1 MIRKNNIIGK
11 NLADCKNVTSCSLG
25 AMQNL
30 LSYIPIT
37 EHETYASNFKEAGG
51 VEYVLLVAGAAMGL
65 LAPQQGI
72 VTDAM
77 QSLAKEWYKGLEASL
92 QEIYNEAMITN
103 PTPKNKENQPI
114 TFSDLFL
121 IACAFG
127 YDSNGFLSVYD
138 FVYFRPKRKF
148 LSIHNVSTLY
158 DTKTLQTDALP
169 VLVDPVHRFWADADE
184 FGIQNLYVDDVI
196 FDPTFASGRVSNVAC
211 DSGEIVDAVGH
222 AVLNTYHPPYCGLGS
237 YAEEQPEAF
246 VQPFLNH
253 VRKLLPHE
261 DDAKLLIQWC
271 AHIIQRPGEKIR
283 WAPILYSIDQGVG
296 KDTIINFVQEIV
308 GKRYCSTIKPT
319 DIGGN
324 FNEWAQ
330 SILIRISEVSDVSE
344 KSSRRKFQEEVK
356 TIISGDD
363 KFVTI
368 NEKYGF
374 KHNARN
380 IAHVI
385 ITTNNP
391 QDIAVSEEDRRY
403 DVMECA
409 TKQAMGI
416 EDLDA
421 RKNYFDALYK
431 WYENG
436 GKEKLYAFLLH
447 VDLSDFKATV
457 PRLTEAK
464 KVLQQNTMEYLNWIQ
479 DVIDVIGDNQNELGI
494 KIFRADTFIALAKEM
509 CDNLPQWSGPEKN
522 KIPTMF
528 RNNISRFKYQTLKG
542 GNKADGRVTIGH
554 GKKTTVYGKG
564 YKESNFAVDK
574 KDLLSPEQVPDIVSL
589 LIPVKHNYNS
599 NFSGTYK
606 IY

>member
-1 MIRKNNIIGK
+1 MLKPLVPGR
-11 NLADCKNVTSCSLG
+11 NLADCKNAISCSLG
-25 AMQNL
+25 AIRNL
-30 LSYIPIT
+30 LAAIPISDPDKFDK
-37 EHETYASNFKEAGG
+37 HAAKVGG
-51 VEYVLLVAGAAMGL
+51 KEYVIQIAGTVIGL
-65 LAPQQGI
+65 AGPQPGI

-77 QSLAKEWYKGLEASL
+77 RSLFKEWCGDEMPDSI
-92 QEIYNEAMITN
+92 QEIGLQAMITN
-103 PTPKNKENQPI
+103 PVLRNKYNQP
-114 TFSDLFL
+114 TTVSDLYD
-121 IACAFG
+121 IANVFG
-127 YDSNGFLSVYD
+127 FFSNGYLNVYD
-138 FVYFRPKRKF
+138 FVYLRSKQKF
-148 LSIHNVSTLY
+148 VDIYNVSSLY
-158 DTKTLQTDALP
+158 TPKSIQSDALP
-169 VLVDPVHRFWADADE
+169 VLIDSEHRLWMDADE
-184 FGIQNLYVDDVI
+184 YGMQNLCVDDIV
-196 FDPTFASGRVSNVAC
+196 FDPTFKTGIVHNVICNCGDIVTATGRA
-211 DSGEIVDAVGH
+211 
-222 AVLNTYHPPYCGLGS
+222 LFNTYAPPTCAIGS

-261 DDAKLLIQWC
+261 GDAKLLIQWC

-368 NEKYGF
+368 NEKYGL

-528 RNNISRFKYQTLKG
+528 RNNISRFKFQTLKG
-542 GNKADGRVTIGH
+542 TKSDGRVTISK
-554 GKKTTVYGKG
+554 GKKTTIYCKG

-574 KDLLSPEQVPDIVSL
+574 KDLLRPEQVPDIVSL
-589 LIPVKHNYNS
+589 LTPVKHNYNS
-599 NFSGTYK
+599 NFNGTYK

>member
-1 MIRKNNIIGK
+1 MQKISSLGK
-11 NLADCKNVTSCSLG
+11 NLADCKNVQSCCLSSVR
-25 AMQNL
+25 NL
-30 LSYIPIT
+30 LCDIPIW
-37 EHETYASNFKEAGG
+37 EYRLHQKKFQKAGG
-51 VEYVLLVAGAAMGL
+51 VEYVITVTGAVLNML
-65 LAPQQGI
+65 SPQIGT
-72 VTDAM
+72 VTPAAR
-77 QSLAKEWYKGLEASL
+77 SLINEWFGEDLEDSLKEIGY
-92 QEIYNEAMITN
+92 QAMIAN
-103 PTPKNKENQPI
+103 PIPRNKYNQPI
-114 TFSDLFL
+114 TILDLYE
-121 IACAFG
+121 IAGEFG
-127 YDSNGFLSVYD
+127 VDSNGYLD
-138 FVYFRPKRKF
+138 ITNFVYLRSKQKF
-148 LSIHNVSTLY
+148 MDVHNTSNLY
-158 DTKTLQTDALP
+158 NVKTIQSDALP
-169 VLVDPVHRFWADADE
+169 VLVNPAMRLWADADE

-196 FDPTFASGRVSNVAC
+196 FDPLQKSGRLANMAC
-211 DSGEIVDAVGH
+211 ESGEIVKVVGH
-222 AVLNTYHPPYCGLGS
+222 AIFNTYTPPLCSIGNYIDDD
-237 YAEEQPEAF
+237 PEHF
-246 VQPFLNH
+246 VQPFVHH
-253 VRKLLPHE
+253 VRNLLRSSG
-261 DDAKLLIQWC
+261 DAKIMLQWC

-409 TKQAMGI
+409 TKKAMGI
-416 EDLDA
+416 EDIEA

-431 WYENG
+431 WYEKG
-436 GKEKLYAFLLH
+436 GKENLYAYLLH

-464 KVLQQNTMEYLNWIQ
+464 EALQQASLDYLYWIQ
-479 DVIDVIGDNQNELGI
+479 DVIDTIGENQGDLGSNV
-494 KIFRADTFIALAKEM
+494 FRSDTFLAMAKGM
-509 CDNLPQWSGPEKN
+509 CNSLPQWSGPEAF
-522 KIPTMF
+522 KIATMF
-528 RNNISRFKYQTLKG
+528 RTNIAKFKYQQVKG
-542 GNKADGRVTIGH
+542 SSGNGRISVGH
-554 GKKTTVYGKG
+554 GKKTMVY
-564 YKESNFAVDK
+564 YRNYNVNSLDVDK
-574 KDLLSPEQVPDIVSL
+574 KDLLEPEQVPDIIEL
-589 LIPVKHNYNS
+589 LTPKKESFIHTNP
-599 NFSGTYK
+599 YK
-606 IY
+606 IH